1 MSDDIDLLERLGQD
15 AKFHGASA
23 EQENVSEVE
32 ASRAVAGVKRAILA
46 GDAPALRAA
55 MGQSSLVSLVMPA
68 EEEEQG
74 EEEKEGDGLP
84 IPQSPPPD
92 SCK

>member
-1 MSDDIDLLERLGQD
+1 MSDDIDLLEKLGQD
-15 AKFHGASA
+15 ARFHGASA
-23 EQENVSEVE
+23 EENVLEVE
-32 ASRAVAGVKRAILA
+32 ASGAAAGVKCAILA

-92 SCK
+92 SRN